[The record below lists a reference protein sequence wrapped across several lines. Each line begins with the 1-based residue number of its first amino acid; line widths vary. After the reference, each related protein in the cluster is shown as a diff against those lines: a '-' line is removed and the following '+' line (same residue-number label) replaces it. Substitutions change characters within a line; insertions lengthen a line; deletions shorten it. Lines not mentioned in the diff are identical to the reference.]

1 MYQPPTFVEN
11 QIEAL
16 HALILARPLALI
28 VTHGPDG
35 LIVDP
40 IPFLLDPTRG
50 PIGTLRAHLARAN
63 PQLKALA
70 MVSEVMVVFQEA
82 NAYISPSHYATK
94 REHHRVVPTWNYSI
108 VQVWGKPQVMD
119 DKPWIH
125 NQVENLTDLHEAGS
139 AERWQVSDAPEAF
152 VDAQMKGIVG
162 LEIPIARIE
171 GKFKLSQNR
180 TPADQQGVI
189 LGLSQ
194 SGNTDAQ
201 AVAAQM
207 ANAITSA
214 R

>member
-1 MYQPPTFVEN
+1 MYQPPAFVVSDLEK
-11 QIEAL
+11 L

-28 VTHGPDG
+28 ITNGPDG

-50 PIGTLRAHLARAN
+50 PNGTLRAHLARAN

-70 MVSEVMVVFQEA
+70 EVNEVMVVFQEA

-125 NQVENLTDLHEAGS
+125 TQVENLTDRQEAGR
-139 AERWQVSDAPEAF
+139 AEKWKVSDAPDAF

-162 LEIPIARIE
+162 LEIPISRIE

-189 LGLSQ
+189 DGLSA
-194 SGNTDAQ
+194 SGDTEAQ

-207 ANAITSA
+207 AKAISA
-214 R
+214 AK